1 MKFIGRL
8 ADGLWVSGQTQ
19 GFDLYTGWIDLQL
32 ENLGFEKQ
40 VWVDLTFIQAMLGQ
54 ETTHRVSIPAVYKE
68 TLPNNK
74 ERWGCHT
81 PEFPPVLEYPGIL
94 NLTRQVT
101 YKPRMIV
108 GGQEIVDLETYILFQ
123 YTPELH
129 RQQDYRFPAVSPELV
144 SLPWHNPY
152 QPPAPR

>member
-54 ETTHRVSIPAVYKE
+54 ETTHRVSIPAVYKKRFLI
-68 TLPNNK
+68 TKNVGAAIPRSSLRSWN
-74 ERWGCHT
+74 
-81 PEFPPVLEYPGIL
+81 
-94 NLTRQVT
+94 TRASS
-101 YKPRMIV
+101 I
-108 GGQEIVDLETYILFQ
+108 
-123 YTPELH
+123 
-129 RQQDYRFPAVSPELV
+129 
-144 SLPWHNPY
+144 
-152 QPPAPR
+152 